1 MTVVQLQEANMQT
14 MNWQTVRRTTLDY
27 AFLTLGAGL
36 LALNIALLLVPN
48 KIVSGGATGIATL
61 LYYTLGTSVGT
72 MVLIINIPLFI
83 AGVKWGGGMRFAVR
97 TVYATVVM
105 SLLTD
110 LCTPWAATLPP
121 IDDPLLFVLYGGLID
136 GIGMGLVFRGQGT
149 TGGTDVVARLLHHWK
164 GIPFGTTILVV
175 NSVVLI
181 GAAAVFGLEAA
192 MYALILTFVAA
203 RVVDIVQGENNYGRA
218 AIIISGQ
225 APDIRAS
232 VLTVL
237 ERGVTVLEGRGGYT
251 EAGLEVLYCVVS
263 RGEVSILKRL
273 VQSIDPKAF
282 VVITEASEVLGEG
295 FRTLR

>member
-1 MTVVQLQEANMQT
+1 MQT

-72 MVLIINIPLFI
+72 MVLIINIPLFM

-97 TVYATVVM
+97 TIYATVVM

-110 LCTPWAATLPP
+110 LFTPWAATLPR

-164 GIPFGTTILVV
+164 GIPFGTTLLVV

-225 APDIRAS
+225 APDIRSS

-263 RGEVSILKRL
+263 RGEVSILNRL
-273 VQSIDPKAF
+273 VQSIDPQAF

>member
-1 MTVVQLQEANMQT
+1 MKNL
-14 MNWQTVRRTTLDY
+14 NWQTVRRTTLDY
-27 AFLTLGAGL
+27 TFLTIGAGL

-48 KIVSGGATGIATL
+48 RIVSGGATGLATL
-61 LYYTLGTSVGT
+61 LYYKLGTPVGT

-97 TVYATVVM
+97 TIYATVLM
-105 SLLTD
+105 SVLTD
-110 LCTPWAATLPP
+110 LLTPWAATLPP
-121 IDDPLLFVLYGGLID
+121 INEPLLFVLYGGLID
-136 GIGMGLVFRGQGT
+136 GVGMGLVFRGQGT
-149 TGGTDVVARLLHHWK
+149 TGGTDVVARLMYHWK
-164 GIPFGTTILVV
+164 AIPLGTTILVV
-175 NSVVLI
+175 NSIVLI
-181 GAAAVFGLEAA
+181 GAAVVFGLQAA

-218 AIIISGQ
+218 AIIISSK
-225 APDIRAS
+225 ASDIRSS

-251 EAGLEVLYCVVS
+251 EAGLDVLYCVVA

>member
-1 MTVVQLQEANMQT
+1 MPNIPWRV
-14 MNWQTVRRTTLDY
+14 VRRTGFDY
-27 AFLTLGAGL
+27 VLLTVGAAL

-48 KIVSGGATGIATL
+48 KIVSGGATGIATI
-61 LYYTLGTSVGT
+61 LYYVLGTPVGT
-72 MVLIINIPLFI
+72 LVLILNIPLFI

-97 TVYATVVM
+97 TIYATVVM
-105 SLLTD
+105 SVLAD
-110 LCTPWAATLPP
+110 LFAAWLKQAAPLNE
-121 IDDPLLFVLYGGLID
+121 PLLFVLYGGLLD
-136 GIGMGLVFRGQGT
+136 GVGMGLVFRGQGT

-175 NSVVLI
+175 NGIVLI

-192 MYALILTFVAA
+192 LYALILTFVAS
-203 RVVDIVQGENNYGRA
+203 RVVDVVQGENNYGRA
-218 AIIISGQ
+218 AIIISGK
-225 APDIRAS
+225 AADIRSS

-251 EAGLEVLYCVVS
+251 EAGLDVLYCVVS

-273 VQSIDPKAF
+273 VQSIDPRAF

-295 FRTLR
+295 FRKLR

>member
-1 MTVVQLQEANMQT
+1 MPSI
-14 MNWQTVRRTTLDY
+14 NWRVVRRTGFDY
-27 AFLTLGAGL
+27 VQLTTGAAL

-48 KIVSGGATGIATL
+48 KIVSGGATGLATIL
-61 LYYTLGTSVGT
+61 HYVLGTQVGT

-97 TVYATVVM
+97 TIYATVLM
-105 SLLTD
+105 SVLAD
-110 LCTPWAATLPP
+110 LFTVWFKPLPP
-121 IDDPLLFVLYGGLID
+121 ITEPLLFVLYGGLLD
-136 GIGMGLVFRGQGT
+136 GLGMGLVFRGQGT
-149 TGGTDVVARLLHHWK
+149 TGGTDVVARLVHHWK
-164 GIPFGTTILVV
+164 GIPFSTTILVM
-175 NSVVLI
+175 NSIVLI

-192 MYALILTFVAA
+192 LYALILTFVAA
-203 RVVDIVQGENNYGRA
+203 RVVDIVQGENSYGRA
-218 AIIISGQ
+218 AIIVSEK
-225 APDIRAS
+225 ATDIRSS

-251 EAGLEVLYCVVS
+251 EAGLDVLYCVVA

-273 VQSIDPKAF
+273 VQSIDPRAF

>member
-1 MTVVQLQEANMQT
+1 MQT
-14 MNWQTVRRTTLDY
+14 MSWQTVRRTTLDY

-48 KIVSGGATGIATL
+48 KIVSGGATGVATL

-72 MVLIINIPLFI
+72 VVLIINIPLFI
-83 AGVKWGGGMRFAVR
+83 AGVKWGGGMRFAMR
-97 TVYATVVM
+97 TIYATVLM
-105 SLLTD
+105 SVLTD
-110 LCTPWAATLPP
+110 LFTPWAATLPP
-121 IDDPLLFVLYGGLID
+121 INEPLLFVLYGGLID

-149 TGGTDVVARLLHHWK
+149 TGGTDVVARLMHHWK
-164 GIPFGTTILVV
+164 GIPFGTTLLVV

-218 AIIISGQ
+218 AIIISGK
-225 APDIRAS
+225 ASDIRSS

-251 EAGLEVLYCVVS
+251 EAGLDVLYCVVA

-273 VQSIDPKAF
+273 VQSIDPQAF

>member
-1 MTVVQLQEANMQT
+1 MQT
-14 MNWQTVRRTTLDY
+14 MNWQTVRRTTMDY

-48 KIVSGGATGIATL
+48 KIVSGGATGVATL

-97 TVYATVVM
+97 TIYATVVM

-110 LCTPWAATLPP
+110 LFTPWAATLPP

-149 TGGTDVVARLLHHWK
+149 TGGTDVVARLMHHWK

-175 NSVVLI
+175 NSIVLI
-181 GAAAVFGLEAA
+181 GAAVVFGLEAA

-218 AIIISGQ
+218 AIIISGK

-251 EAGLEVLYCVVS
+251 EAGLEVLYCVVA

>member
-1 MTVVQLQEANMQT
+1 MQAI
-14 MNWQTVRRTTLDY
+14 NWRVLRRTGFDY
-27 AFLTLGAGL
+27 VLLTLGATL

-48 KIVSGGATGIATL
+48 KIVAGGATGIATIM
-61 LYYTLGTSVGT
+61 YYTLGTQVGT
-72 MVLIINIPLFI
+72 VVLLINIPLFI
-83 AGVKWGGGMRFAVR
+83 AGVRWGGGMRFAVR
-97 TVYATVVM
+97 TIYATVLM
-105 SLLTD
+105 SVLADVFTGW
-110 LCTPWAATLPP
+110 TAYLPP
-121 IDDPLLFVLYGGLID
+121 INDPLLYVLYGGLLD

-164 GIPFGTTILVV
+164 GIPFGTTLLIV

-181 GAAAVFGLEAA
+181 GAAIFFGLAAA

-203 RVVDIVQGENNYGRA
+203 RVVDVVQGENNYGRA
-218 AIIISGQ
+218 AIIVSSR

-251 EAGLEVLYCVVS
+251 EAGLDVLYCVVA

-273 VQSIDPKAF
+273 VQSIDPRAF

>member
-1 MTVVQLQEANMQT
+1 MPT
-14 MNWQTVRRTTLDY
+14 MNWKTVRRTTLDY
-27 AFLTLGAGL
+27 AFLTLGSAL

-97 TVYATVVM
+97 TIYATVLM

-110 LCTPWAATLPP
+110 VFTPWATTLPP
-121 IDDPLLFVLYGGLID
+121 INEPLLFVLYGGLLD

-149 TGGTDVVARLLHHWK
+149 TGGTDVVARLFHHWR
-164 GIPFGTTILVV
+164 GVPFGTTIFVV
-175 NSVVLI
+175 NAIVLI
-181 GAAAVFGLEAA
+181 GAAVVFGLEAA

-218 AIIISGQ
+218 AIIISGK
-225 APDIRAS
+225 ASDIRAS

-251 EAGLEVLYCVVS
+251 EAGLDVLYCVVA

-273 VQSIDPKAF
+273 VQSIDPTAF

>member
-1 MTVVQLQEANMQT
+1 MQSI
-14 MNWQTVRRTTLDY
+14 NWRVARRTGIDYTL
-27 AFLTLGAGL
+27 LTIGAVL

-48 KIVSGGATGIATL
+48 KIVSGGATGIATI
-61 LYYTLGTSVGT
+61 LYYVLGTPVGT

-97 TVYATVVM
+97 TIYATVVM
-105 SLLTD
+105 SVLAD
-110 LCTPWAATLPP
+110 LFSVWLVNVPP
-121 IDDPLLFVLYGGLID
+121 ITDPLLFVLYGGLLD

-149 TGGTDVVARLLHHWK
+149 TGGTDVVARLMHHWK
-164 GIPFGTTILVV
+164 GIPFGTTLLVV
-175 NSVVLI
+175 NSIVLI
-181 GAAAVFGLEAA
+181 GAAVVFGLEAA

-218 AIIISGQ
+218 AIIISSK
-225 APDIRAS
+225 ATDIRSS

>member
-1 MTVVQLQEANMQT
+1 MQT

-27 AFLTLGAGL
+27 AFLTLGAAL

-48 KIVSGGATGIATL
+48 KIVSGGATGVATL

-97 TVYATVVM
+97 TIYATVLM
-105 SLLTD
+105 SVLTD
-110 LCTPWAATLPP
+110 LFTPWAATLPP

-149 TGGTDVVARLLHHWK
+149 TGGTDVVARLMHHWK
-164 GIPFGTTILVV
+164 GIPFGTTLLVV
-175 NSVVLI
+175 NSIVLI
-181 GAAAVFGLEAA
+181 GAAVVFGLEAA

-218 AIIISGQ
+218 AIIISSK
-225 APDIRAS
+225 APDIRSS

-251 EAGLEVLYCVVS
+251 EAGLDVLYCVVA

>member
-1 MTVVQLQEANMQT
+1 MQT

-27 AFLTLGAGL
+27 AFLTLGASL

-110 LCTPWAATLPP
+110 LFTPWAATLPP

-136 GIGMGLVFRGQGT
+136 GVGMGLVFRGQGT
-149 TGGTDVVARLLHHWK
+149 TGGTDVIARLLHHWK
-164 GIPFGTTILVV
+164 GIPFGTTIFVV

-181 GAAAVFGLEAA
+181 GAAVVFGLEEA

-225 APDIRAS
+225 AASIQAS

-251 EAGLEVLYCVVS
+251 EAGLDVLYCVVS

-295 FRTLR
+295 FRTLK

>member
-1 MTVVQLQEANMQT
+1 MQT
-14 MNWQTVRRTTLDY
+14 MNWQTVRRTALDY

-61 LYYTLGTSVGT
+61 LYYTLGTQVGT
-72 MVLIINIPLFI
+72 MVLILNIPLFI

-97 TVYATVVM
+97 TIYATVVM

-110 LCTPWAATLPP
+110 LFTPWAATLPP

-175 NSVVLI
+175 NSIVLI

-218 AIIISGQ
+218 AIIISSQ
-225 APDIRAS
+225 ASDIRSS

-251 EAGLEVLYCVVS
+251 EAGLEVLYCVVA

>member
-1 MTVVQLQEANMQT
+1 MQT

-27 AFLTLGAGL
+27 AFLTLGAAL

-97 TVYATVVM
+97 TIYATVLM
-105 SLLTD
+105 SVLTD
-110 LCTPWAATLPP
+110 LFTPWAATLPP

-149 TGGTDVVARLLHHWK
+149 TGGTDVVARLMHHWK
-164 GIPFGTTILVV
+164 GIPFGTTLLVV
-175 NSVVLI
+175 NSIVLI
-181 GAAAVFGLEAA
+181 GAAVVFGLEAA

-218 AIIISGQ
+218 AIIISGK
-225 APDIRAS
+225 ALGYSIERVDGAGARRHGVGRARRLHRS
-232 VLTVL
+232 RAGGVVL
-237 ERGVTVLEGRGGYT
+237 RRRR
-251 EAGLEVLYCVVS
+251 AA
-263 RGEVSILKRL
+263 R
-273 VQSIDPKAF
+273 
-282 VVITEASEVLGEG
+282 
-295 FRTLR
+295 

>member
-1 MTVVQLQEANMQT
+1 MKNF
-14 MNWQTVRRTTLDY
+14 NWQTLRRTTLDY
-27 AFLTLGAGL
+27 TFLTIGAGL

-61 LYYTLGTSVGT
+61 LYYTLRTQVGT
-72 MVLIINIPLFI
+72 MVLILNIPLFI

-97 TVYATVVM
+97 TIYATVLM
-105 SLLTD
+105 SVLTD
-110 LCTPWAATLPP
+110 LFTPWAATLPP
-121 IDDPLLFVLYGGLID
+121 INEPLLFVLYGGLID
-136 GIGMGLVFRGQGT
+136 GVGMGLVFRGQGT
-149 TGGTDVVARLLHHWK
+149 TGGTDVVARLMYHWK
-164 GIPFGTTILVV
+164 AIPFGTTILVV
-175 NSVVLI
+175 NSIVLI
-181 GAAAVFGLEAA
+181 GAAVVFGLQAA

-218 AIIISGQ
+218 AIIVSGK
-225 APDIRAS
+225 AADIRSS

-251 EAGLEVLYCVVS
+251 EAGVDVLYCVVA

>member
-1 MTVVQLQEANMQT
+1 MLSIH
-14 MNWQTVRRTTLDY
+14 WRSVRRTSLDY
-27 AFLTLGAGL
+27 VQLTIGAAL

-48 KIVSGGATGIATL
+48 KIVSGGATGIATIL
-61 LYYTLGTSVGT
+61 HYVLGTQVGT

-83 AGVKWGGGMRFAVR
+83 AGIKWGGGMRFAIR
-97 TVYATVVM
+97 TVYATVIM
-105 SLLTD
+105 SVLAD
-110 LCTPWAATLPP
+110 LFTVWLMPLPP
-121 IDDPLLFVLYGGLID
+121 IKEPLLFVLYGGLLD
-136 GIGMGLVFRGQGT
+136 GLGMGLVFRGQGT
-149 TGGTDVVARLLHHWK
+149 TGGTDVVARLFHHWK
-164 GIPFGTTILVV
+164 GIPFSTTILVV
-175 NSVVLI
+175 NGIVLI

-192 MYALILTFVAA
+192 LYALILTFVAA

-218 AIIISGQ
+218 AIIVSEK
-225 APDIRAS
+225 AADIRAG

-251 EAGLEVLYCVVS
+251 ETGLDVLYCVVA

-273 VQSIDPKAF
+273 VQSIDPRAF

>member
-1 MTVVQLQEANMQT
+1 MQT

-27 AFLTLGAGL
+27 AFLTLGAAL

-48 KIVSGGATGIATL
+48 KIVSGGATGVATL

-97 TVYATVVM
+97 TIYATVLM
-105 SLLTD
+105 SVLTD
-110 LCTPWAATLPP
+110 LFTPWAATLPP

-149 TGGTDVVARLLHHWK
+149 TGGTDVVARLMHHWK
-164 GIPFGTTILVV
+164 GIPFGTTLLVV

-181 GAAAVFGLEAA
+181 GAAVVFGLEAA

-218 AIIISGQ
+218 AIIISSQ
-225 APDIRAS
+225 APDIRSS

-251 EAGLEVLYCVVS
+251 EAGLEVLYCVVA

>member
-1 MTVVQLQEANMQT
+1 MQT
-14 MNWQTVRRTTLDY
+14 MNWKTARRTTLDY
-27 AFLTLGAGL
+27 AFLTLGAAL
-36 LALNIALLLVPN
+36 LALNVALLLVPN

-72 MVLIINIPLFI
+72 MVLIINFPLFI

-97 TVYATVVM
+97 TIYATVLM
-105 SLLTD
+105 SVLTD
-110 LCTPWAATLPP
+110 LFTPWAATLPP

-149 TGGTDVVARLLHHWK
+149 TGGTDVVARLMHHWK
-164 GIPFGTTILVV
+164 GIPFGTTLLVV

-181 GAAAVFGLEAA
+181 GAAVVFGLEAA

-225 APDIRAS
+225 APDIRSS

-251 EAGLEVLYCVVS
+251 EAGLEVLYCVVA

>member
-1 MTVVQLQEANMQT
+1 MQT

-48 KIVSGGATGIATL
+48 KIVSGGATGVATL

-72 MVLIINIPLFI
+72 VVLIINIPLFI
-83 AGVKWGGGMRFAVR
+83 AGVKWGGGMRFAMR
-97 TVYATVVM
+97 TIYATVLM
-105 SLLTD
+105 SVLTD
-110 LCTPWAATLPP
+110 LFTPWAATLPP
-121 IDDPLLFVLYGGLID
+121 INEPLLFVLYGGLID

-149 TGGTDVVARLLHHWK
+149 TGGTDVVARLMHRWK
-164 GIPFGTTILVV
+164 GIPFGTTLLVV

-218 AIIISGQ
+218 AIIISGK
-225 APDIRAS
+225 ASDIRAS

-273 VQSIDPKAF
+273 VQSIDPQAF